1 MPYTSERRK
10 RLLSKVYASQFVTDV
25 DPLDFL
31 SSSLE
36 TGKKSLLVEIND
48 LKQSK
53 LVTMR
58 KNIPSVTKLG
68 RSKIIVIMA
77 GGSFDIIHPGHL
89 ETLEQARALGDSL
102 IVSVARD
109 ATFRRNKKKEPLH
122 NEDLRQKLVAALK
135 VVDAAV
141 LGSEHDILETAV
153 MIKPDIVALGY
164 DQYHDGQSIQKDLM
178 KRGLKVDVV
187 RLKSSV
193 PEIKTASIIGY
204 DDGSLLD
211 ST

>member
-1 MPYTSERRK
+1 MPYTNERQK
-10 RLLSKVYASQFVTDV
+10 RVLSKIYASQFVTDV
-25 DPLDFL
+25 GPLDFL

-36 TGKKSLLVEIND
+36 TGRKSLLVEVD
-48 LKQSK
+48 ALKRSK
-53 LVTMR
+53 LVAIR
-58 KNIPSVTKLG
+58 KNIPSVTQLG

-122 NEDLRQKLVAALK
+122 SEVLRQKLVAALK

-141 LGSEHDILETAV
+141 LGSELDILETAV

-164 DQYHDGQSIQKDLM
+164 DQSHDGQSIQKDLM
-178 KRGLKVDVV
+178 KRGLKVEVV

-193 PEIKTASIIGY
+193 PEIKTASIIKD

-211 ST
+211 SA